1 MSIYSGKRIHFY
13 GGYST
18 NVCTTNNNDIVTLI
32 DPVNTVLKEPYLSQT
47 DAEVQA
53 DLITPVKMDRH
64 GDRNQRAN
72 VAPEASWNYYGD
84 MTTIF
89 ENAKVGSYG
98 EPGAVTEDTTLAGLP
113 VYLLGSSKYSS
124 PMMIDVDPT
133 GTSGTQIFNGG
144 IQIGDGDDA
153 VIIRSNQCCYSYF
166 LGPRFL
172 GPDMPGGFPG
182 IGAVWQC
189 SFPKEAIPA
198 EPTGNKDLDAF
209 LADARAAEGIVLRYS
224 IFSVKPGISNE
235 DIIEQL
241 KSGARPINPA
251 MGFVIG
257 TLGVWEAGELETS
270 PSGRLLTSTS
280 ALNTASGTFDVVES
294 NGDYYVSLNLANSLP
309 KQSFRT
315 DPTDISD
322 IGPNVDLGG
331 FHLEVNGVNVGEV
344 PYDPQNYFKT
354 GGMMD
359 VKIDADVAEQ
369 LKSSQLIIVGDDDN
383 DRGYK
388 GLQLFLEHPYRI
400 QSDQRC
406 NYLDYNGSIQVS
418 LRVLL
423 YGQPVTQATKLSVN
437 LSTSGKLPSPLNL
450 TVNGEAPDVKG
461 GYDTK
466 LMLEAGQIDLNLTVA
481 GKGDLGGLSLL
492 NFSVDADPAKEAAPF
507 YLNFRVYPN
516 DDYSAIIASGD
527 VDWDTVYKEVL
538 RYYYLVFPAMSLR
551 IPLND
556 PNTITV
562 TASEFLKRL
571 DPDLKSTTLYM
582 PPTRDMSPGKVELL
596 SAYLQKVQS
605 KAPEKAQLA

>member
-1 MSIYSGKRIHFY
+1 MSIYNGKRINFY

-47 DAEVQA
+47 DAQVQA
-53 DLITPVKMDRH
+53 DLISPVNMQRE

-89 ENAKVGSYG
+89 ENAKISSYG
-98 EPGAVTEDTTLAGLP
+98 APGKVSEDTTLANLP
-113 VYLLGSSKYSS
+113 IYLLGSSQYSS

-144 IQIGDGDDA
+144 IQIGDGDNA

-189 SFPKEAIPA
+189 SYPKEALPT
-198 EPTGNKDLDAF
+198 EPTGNADLDAF
-209 LADARAAEGIVLRYS
+209 LADARAANGIVLRYS

-235 DIIEQL
+235 EIIKQL
-241 KSGARPINPA
+241 ESGARPINPA
-251 MGFVIG
+251 LGFVIG
-257 TLGVWEAGELETS
+257 TLGIWEEGELETS
-270 PSGRLLTSTS
+270 PSGRLLTATE
-280 ALNTASGTFDVVES
+280 ALGTASGTFDVVES
-294 NGDYYVSLNLANSLP
+294 AGAYYVSLNLANSLP
-309 KQSFRT
+309 KQSFRK

-322 IGPNVDLGG
+322 IGPNVDLGA
-331 FHLEVNGVNVGEV
+331 FHLMVNGVNVGTV
-344 PYDPQNYFKT
+344 PYDPQNYYKT

-359 VKIDADVAEQ
+359 VPVTADVAEQ
-369 LKSSQLIIVGDDDN
+369 LKTSQLIISG
-383 DRGYK
+383 GYK
-388 GLQLFLEHPYRI
+388 AQQLFLESPYRI
-400 QSDQRC
+400 ESDQRC
-406 NYLDYNGSIQVS
+406 NYMDYNGSMQAT
-418 LRVLL
+418 LRVLK
-423 YGQPVTQATKLSVN
+423 YGQPVTENTSLSVVMA
-437 LSTSGKLPSPLNL
+437 SSGKLDAPLNL
-450 TVNGEAPDVKG
+450 TVNGVTPNVKG
-461 GYDTK
+461 NYQTSITVP
-466 LMLEAGQIDLNLTVA
+466 AGQADVSCTVA
-481 GKGDLGGLSLL
+481 GKGELGGLSLL
-492 NFSVDADPAKEAAPF
+492 IFGVNADPTGGDASC
-507 YLNFRVYPN
+507 YLNYRVYPN
-516 DDYSAIIASGD
+516 HDYSHIIASGD
-527 VDWDTVYKEVL
+527 VDWDIVYKEVL

-562 TASEFLKRL
+562 TAPEFLKRI
-571 DPDLKSTTLYM
+571 DPALKSTTLYM
-582 PPTRDMSPGKVELL
+582 PPTRDMSPGKEALL

-605 KAPEKAQLA
+605 KAAAPAQIA